1 MEKEKYLNQKTEN
14 SSNNIDNN
22 SSKDSHSQNNNI
34 DLKRFNSHEVYLVT
48 QKKPQNNDNIK
59 STKGNKK
66 IYLNISKTNQDKI
79 KPQSKRSFN
88 TNSNV
93 KEVKTETNKSN
104 HKSNKLH
111 EFYKKD

>member
-48 QKKPQNNDNIK
+48 QKKPQNNIT
-59 STKGNKK
+59 STKENKK
-66 IYLNISKTNQDKI
+66 IYINISKEINDRRI
-79 KPQSKRSFN
+79 
-88 TNSNV
+88 
-93 KEVKTETNKSN
+93 
-104 HKSNKLH
+104 
-111 EFYKKD
+111 